1 MSLESLTGASVFI
14 NALVNTNPVGA
25 TDPKSQGDDHIRGIK
40 NVILN
45 TFPAITGAV
54 TATHTEMN
62 LLHGLTTLP
71 FPTGTKMVFFQA
83 AAPTGWTQDVTNTD
97 AALRVVSTAGG
108 GTGGTHGVSSP
119 PSTEHT
125 HTGPSHTHTTASVGL
140 SIAQM
145 PIHTHSMGRVCGGY
159 GGLQFSGGSGMT
171 DTSPNTGPSGSG
183 AGHDHGDTGAQGT
196 GITSSTTP
204 TAFAPKYIN
213 VIVCSKN

>member
-54 TATHTEMN
+54 TATHTQLN
-62 LLHGLTTLP
+62 GSF

-83 AAPTGWTQDVTNTD
+83 AAPTGWTQDATNTD
-97 AALRVVSTAGG
+97 AALRVVATAGG

-119 PSTEHT
+119 PSTAHT
-125 HTGPSHTHTTASVGL
+125 HAGPSHTHETAAHKLSIAEMPSHAHVITYATPYNGGYFNLAGSGPNGGAGETSYSGGDGYHNHGDTTAS
-140 SIAQM
+140 
-145 PIHTHSMGRVCGGY
+145 
-159 GGLQFSGGSGMT
+159 
-171 DTSPNTGPSGSG
+171 
-183 AGHDHGDTGAQGT
+183 GT
-196 GITSSTTP
+196 QNTSSTTP
-204 TAFAPKYIN
+204 TAFAPKYID

>member
-97 AALRVVSTAGG
+97 AALRVVATAGG

-119 PSTEHT
+119 PSTAHT
-125 HTGPSHTHTTASVGL
+125 HTGPSHTHGGQTGETELAESQIPSHTHTYTYTAPGGGGYSAASSTGSAGSGGTHSHTGGGTTAS
-140 SIAQM
+140 
-145 PIHTHSMGRVCGGY
+145 
-159 GGLQFSGGSGMT
+159 
-171 DTSPNTGPSGSG
+171 
-183 AGHDHGDTGAQGT
+183 GT
-196 GITSSTTP
+196 GLTSSTTP
-204 TAFAPKYIN
+204 TAFAPKYID